1 MKKGMIPIVLGTA
14 VTTAGIA
21 LDMKQNKNNKFNK
34 NDYKNMAGALLLGD
48 GVAHIAL
55 GGIERAR
62 H

>member
-1 MKKGMIPIVLGTA
+1 
-14 VTTAGIA
+14 
-21 LDMKQNKNNKFNK
+21 MKQNKNNKFNK
-34 NDYKNMAGALLLGD
+34 NDYKNMAGALLLGA

>member
-1 MKKGMIPIVLGTA
+1 MKKGMVPIVLGAA

-21 LDMKQNKNNKFNK
+21 LDIKQNKYNKFNK
-34 NDYKNMAGALLLGD
+34 NDYKNMAGALLLGA